1 MGFSSS
7 GPFRDIERVLD
18 RVTDQLEGVEAGVP
32 GRPRVDIEDTGARFV
47 VTADLPGFEKEAV
60 DVEIKGDVL
69 HIEAEHD
76 EERKEEMKEQFI
88 RRERRHEAVSRAIT
102 LPEPVD
108 EAEAHATYENG
119 VLTVELPKS
128 RRDSG
133 THVDVE

>member
-18 RVTDQLEGVEAGVP
+18 RVTDQLEGVETGVP

-47 VTADLPGFEKEAV
+47 VTMDLPGFEKADV
-60 DVEIKGDVL
+60 NVEIRGDVL
-69 HIEAEHD
+69 HIDAEHD
-76 EERKEEMKEQFI
+76 EDRKQELKEQYI

-108 EAEAHATYENG
+108 EAESRATYENG
-119 VLTVELPKS
+119 VLRVELPKT

-133 THVDVE
+133 TSVEVE